1 MSFRHNMFATRGVLS
16 GSRTWHA
23 CWRVLAVSGLLSA
36 LGACGG
42 GGGGGGSSSSN
53 PPATL
58 QVTPTAV
65 NVSASV
71 TDAAPTAL
79 VQVSVQSNSSGQF
92 YLKGQVSN
100 NGIASASNAVSG
112 TVENITLQFKS
123 PSSLGTGTYV
133 DTLTI
138 QGCYD
143 QACTQQVSNS
153 PQQVSITYS
162 VTQPQPQISSLS
174 PASVTA
180 GSPAFVLTV
189 YGVNFQSNSQ
199 VLWNGSPRT
208 TTYVSGGQLT
218 ALITVADVAAA
229 GTANVQVATGN
240 VQSTV
245 AAFTINALPPLQLSQ
260 VSPTQVT
267 AGGGPF
273 YVTAIG
279 SGFTAS
285 SAIAWNGASL
295 TTTYVSSTMLRAPV
309 TSAQIAAVGTASVTV
324 VNPPAQGGTTP
335 AQTLTIVAPTVDAV
349 SYQMNP
355 AHTGAVAFNALS
367 LPAGSTWTVDV
378 GGSPSYALIVAGR
391 VFVTVNVNNNAQL
404 LALDGATGAK
414 LWGPIALTGNV
425 NAAYDGGRLFVV
437 SGSPQG
443 QIIQALDPATGNAL
457 WSATVNGGW
466 FPEPPVAADGIVYAI
481 NAGLVTAFNETNG
494 ATLWSQGVGGTDG
507 IVAVTPDGV
516 YGASPCT
523 AVTLQPAVGSV
534 LWSNNSGCS
543 GGGGATPVV
552 ANGLDYAPNASAGSS
567 GTVFDAETGA
577 LKGTY
582 NASVIPAFTS
592 TTGFFLSGG
601 TLQGVALSN
610 NQILWSFAGDGQLS
624 SAPIVV
630 NGYVFIGSGGG
641 NLYALDVTTGQ
652 QVWTQSL
659 GAAVPPTNEYGPI
672 LYTGLAAG
680 DGWLVVPNGTRVTAY
695 VLSTSP

>member
-1 MSFRHNMFATRGVLS
+1 MSILRRARVATLAALLAALS
-16 GSRTWHA
+16 
-23 CWRVLAVSGLLSA
+23 
-36 LGACGG
+36 ACGG
-42 GGGGGGSSSSN
+42 GGGGGSSN

-58 QVTPTAV
+58 EASPSVVT
-65 NVSASV
+65 VSAAV
-71 TDAAPTAL
+71 TDAAPTVL
-79 VQVSVQSNSSGQF
+79 VQVSIQSSSSGQF
-92 YLKGQVSN
+92 YIKGQVSN
-100 NGIASASNAVSG
+100 NGVASASSAASG
-112 TVENITLQFKS
+112 TVDNVTLQFKA
-123 PSSLGTGTYV
+123 PASLGAGTYT
-133 DTLTI
+133 DSLNL

-153 PQQVSITYS
+153 PLQVPITYT
-162 VTQPQPQISSLS
+162 VTEPQPQISSLS
-174 PASVTA
+174 PASATA
-180 GSPAFVLTV
+180 GSAAFTLTV
-189 YGVNFQSNSQ
+189 SGANFQSNSQ

-208 TTYVSGGQLT
+208 TTYVNGGQLT
-218 ALITVADVAAA
+218 AQITVADVAAA

-240 VQSTV
+240 VQS
-245 AAFTINALPPLQLSQ
+245 AAFAFTINALPPLQFSQ

-279 SGFTAS
+279 NGFTAS
-285 SAIAWNGASL
+285 SAIAWNGTNL
-295 TTTYVSSTMLRAPV
+295 TTIFVSNTMLRALV
-309 TSAQIAAVGTASVTV
+309 TPAQIASVGTVSVTV

-335 AQTLTIVAPTVDAV
+335 AQTLMIIAPTVDAV

-355 AHTGAVAFNALS
+355 AHTGAVTFNALS
-367 LPAGSTWTVDV
+367 LPASSTWSVDV
-378 GGSPSYALIVAGR
+378 GGSPSYALIVGGR
-391 VFVTVNVNNNAQL
+391 VFVTVNVSNNAQL
-404 LALDGATGAK
+404 LALNSATGAK
-414 LWGPIALTGNV
+414 LWGPIALTGTV

-443 QIIQALDPATGNAL
+443 QIIQALDPATGNSL

-507 IVAVTPDGV
+507 IVAVTADGV

-523 AVTLQPAVGSV
+523 AVTLQPAVGTL

-552 ANGLDYAPNASAGSS
+552 ANGLDYAPNNSAGSS

-592 TTGFFLSGG
+592 STGFFLSGG
-601 TLQGVALSN
+601 TLQGLALSN
-610 NQILWSFAGDGQLS
+610 NQIMWSFAGDGQLS

-630 NGYVFIGSGGG
+630 NNYVFIGSAGG
-641 NLYALDVTTGQ
+641 NLYALDTTTGQ
-652 QVWTQSL
+652 QVWTQNL
-659 GAAVPPTNEYGPI
+659 GAAVPPSTEYGPI
-672 LYTGLAAG
+672 MYTGLAAG
-680 DGWLVVPNGTRVTAY
+680 DGLLVVPSGTKVTAY
-695 VLSTSP
+695 TLSTSP

>member
-1 MSFRHNMFATRGVLS
+1 MNTRRFAADDASS
-16 GSRTWHA
+16 GKRTGPWQ
-23 CWRVLAVSGLLSA
+23 CRFLAVCGLLGA

-42 GGGGGGSSSSN
+42 GGGGSGNNN

-58 QVTPTAV
+58 QASPTAV
-65 NVSASV
+65 NVSADV
-71 TDAAPTAL
+71 TSAAPMAL
-79 VQVSVQSNSSGQF
+79 VQVSIQSSSSGQF
-92 YLKGQVSN
+92 YIKGAVST
-100 NGIASASNAVSG
+100 NGVASASSALSG
-112 TVENITLQFKS
+112 TVDNVTLQFKA
-123 PSSLGTGTYV
+123 PASLGTGTYT
-133 DTLTI
+133 DTLNL

-153 PQQVSITYS
+153 PLQVPITYT
-162 VTQPQPQISSLS
+162 VTEPQPQITSLS

-180 GSPAFVLTV
+180 GSPAFTLTV
-189 YGVNFQSNSQ
+189 YGASFQSSSQ

-218 ALITVADVAAA
+218 AQITVADVAAP
-229 GTANVQVATGN
+229 GIANVQVATGN
-240 VQSTV
+240 VQSV
-245 AAFTINALPPLQLSQ
+245 AATFAIGALPPLQFSQ
-260 VSPTQVT
+260 VSPAQVT

-279 SGFTAS
+279 NGFTAS

-295 TTTYVSSTMLRAPV
+295 TTTYVSATMLRAPV
-309 TSAQIAAVGTASVTV
+309 TSAQIATVGTVSVTV

-355 AHTGAVAFNALS
+355 AHTGAVTFNALS
-367 LPAGSTWTVDV
+367 LPASSTWSVDV
-378 GGSPSYALIVAGR
+378 GGSPSYALIVGGR
-391 VFVTVNVNNNAQL
+391 VFVTVNVNNNSQL

-414 LWGPIALTGNV
+414 LWGPIALTGYV

-437 SGSPQG
+437 SGGPQG
-443 QIIQALDPATGNAL
+443 QVIQALDPATGNSL

-481 NAGLVTAFNETNG
+481 NAGQVTAFNETNG
-494 ATLWSQGVGGTDG
+494 ATLWSEGIGGTDG
-507 IVAVTPDGV
+507 VVAVTADGV

-523 AVTLQPAVGSV
+523 AVTLQPAVGTL
-534 LWSNNSGCS
+534 LWYNNSGCS

-567 GTVFDAETGA
+567 GTVFDAETGT

-592 TTGFFLSGG
+592 STGFFLSGG
-601 TLQGVALSN
+601 TLQGLALSN

-630 NGYVFIGSGGG
+630 NNYVFIGSGGG
-641 NLYALDVTTGQ
+641 NLYALDAATGQ

-659 GAAVPPTNEYGPI
+659 GAAIPPSTEYGPV

-680 DGWLVVPNGTRVTAY
+680 DGLLVVPNGTKVTAY
-695 VLSTSP
+695 TLSTSP

>member
-1 MSFRHNMFATRGVLS
+1 MSILRRARVATLAALLAALS
-16 GSRTWHA
+16 
-23 CWRVLAVSGLLSA
+23 
-36 LGACGG
+36 ACGG
-42 GGGGGGSSSSN
+42 GGGGGSSN

-58 QVTPTAV
+58 EASPGVVT
-65 NVSASV
+65 VSAAV
-71 TDAAPTAL
+71 TDAAPTVL
-79 VQVSVQSNSSGQF
+79 VQVSIQSSSSGQF
-92 YLKGQVSN
+92 YIKGQVSN
-100 NGIASASNAVSG
+100 NGVASASSAASG
-112 TVENITLQFKS
+112 TVDNVTLQFKA
-123 PSSLGTGTYV
+123 PASLGAGTYT
-133 DTLTI
+133 DSLNL

-143 QACTQQVSNS
+143 QACTQEVSNS
-153 PQQVSITYS
+153 PLQVPITYT
-162 VTQPQPQISSLS
+162 VTEPQPQISSLS
-174 PASVTA
+174 PASATA
-180 GSPAFVLTV
+180 GSAAFTLTV
-189 YGVNFQSNSQ
+189 SGANFQSNSQ

-208 TTYVSGGQLT
+208 TTYVNGGQLT
-218 ALITVADVAAA
+218 AQITVADVAAA

-240 VQSTV
+240 VQS
-245 AAFTINALPPLQLSQ
+245 AAFAFTINALPPLQFSQ

-279 SGFTAS
+279 NGFTAS
-285 SAIAWNGASL
+285 SAIAWNGTNL
-295 TTTYVSSTMLRAPV
+295 TTIFVSNTMLRALV
-309 TSAQIAAVGTASVTV
+309 TPAQIASVGTVSVTV

-335 AQTLTIVAPTVDAV
+335 AQTLMIIAPTVDAV

-355 AHTGAVAFNALS
+355 AHTGAVTFNALS
-367 LPAGSTWTVDV
+367 LPASNTWSVDV
-378 GGSPSYALIVAGR
+378 GGSPSYALIVGGR

-404 LALDGATGAK
+404 LALSSATGAK
-414 LWGPIALTGNV
+414 LWGPIALTGTV

-443 QIIQALDPATGNAL
+443 QIIQALDPATGNSL

-481 NAGLVTAFNETNG
+481 NAGLVTAYNETNG

-507 IVAVTPDGV
+507 IVAVTADGV

-523 AVTLQPAVGSV
+523 AVTLQPAVGTL

-552 ANGLDYAPNASAGSS
+552 ANGLDYAPNNSAGSS

-592 TTGFFLSGG
+592 STGFFLSGG
-601 TLQGVALSN
+601 TLQGLALSN
-610 NQILWSFAGDGQLS
+610 NQIMWSFAGDGQLS

-630 NGYVFIGSGGG
+630 NNYVFIGSAGG
-641 NLYALDVTTGQ
+641 NLYALDTTTGQ
-652 QVWTQSL
+652 QVWTQNL
-659 GAAVPPTNEYGPI
+659 GAAVPPSTEYGPI
-672 LYTGLAAG
+672 MYTGLAAG
-680 DGWLVVPNGTRVTAY
+680 DGLLVVPSGTKVTAY
-695 VLSTSP
+695 TLSTSP

>member
-1 MSFRHNMFATRGVLS
+1 MNIRRSRFSAGGAFS
-16 GSRTWHA
+16 GRRTWRA
-23 CWRVLAVSGLLSA
+23 RWRIVVLGGLLAA

-42 GGGGGGSSSSN
+42 GGGGSGTSN
-53 PPATL
+53 PASM

-65 NVSASV
+65 KVSAAV
-71 TDAAPTAL
+71 TDAAPTAT
-79 VQVSVQSNSSGQF
+79 VQVSIQASSSGQF
-92 YLKGQVSN
+92 YIKGTVSN
-100 NGIASASNAVSG
+100 NGVASASSVPSG
-112 TVENITLQFKS
+112 TVENTTLQFKS
-123 PSSLGTGTYV
+123 PASLGAGTYV
-133 DTLTI
+133 DTLTL

-162 VTQPQPQISSLS
+162 VTEPQPQITNLS

-180 GSPAFVLTV
+180 GSPAFTLTV
-189 YGVNFQSNSQ
+189 DGANFQSNSQ

-218 ALITVADVAAA
+218 AQITVADVAAS
-229 GTANVQVATGN
+229 GTANVQVATSN
-240 VQSTV
+240 VQSAA
-245 AAFTINALPPLQLSQ
+245 AAFTINALPPLQFSQ
-260 VSPTQVT
+260 VSPMQVT

-273 YVTAIG
+273 YVAAIG
-279 SGFTAS
+279 NGFTAS
-285 SAIAWNGASL
+285 SAIAWNGTSL
-295 TTTYVSSTMLRAPV
+295 TTTFVSNTMLRALV
-309 TSAQIAAVGTASVTV
+309 TSAQIATVGTVSVTV

-335 AQTLTIVAPTVDAV
+335 AQMLTIVAPTVDAV

-355 AHTGAVAFNALS
+355 AHTGAVTFNALS
-367 LPAGSTWTVDV
+367 LPAGSTWSVDV
-378 GGSPSYALIVAGR
+378 GGSPSYALIVGGR

-404 LALDGATGAK
+404 RALDGTTGAT
-414 LWGPIALTGNV
+414 LWGPIALTGYV

-443 QIIQALDPATGNAL
+443 QIIQALDPATGNSL
-457 WSATVNGGW
+457 WSATVNGSW

-494 ATLWSQGVGGTDG
+494 ATLWSQGIGGTDG
-507 IVAVTPDGV
+507 IVAVTADGV

-523 AVTLQPAVGSV
+523 AVTLQPAVGTV
-534 LWSNNSGCS
+534 LWTNNSGCS

-567 GTVFDAETGA
+567 GTVFDAETGT

-592 TTGFFLSGG
+592 STGFFLSGG
-601 TLQGVALSN
+601 TLQGLALSN

-624 SAPIVV
+624 SAAIVV
-630 NGYVFIGSGGG
+630 NNYVFIGSGGG
-641 NLYALDVTTGQ
+641 NLYALDGTTGQ

-659 GAAVPPTNEYGPI
+659 GAAIPPSTEYGPVM
-672 LYTGLAAG
+672 YTGLAAG
-680 DGWLVVPNGTRVTAY
+680 DGLLVVPNGTKVTAY
-695 VLSTSP
+695 TLSTSP